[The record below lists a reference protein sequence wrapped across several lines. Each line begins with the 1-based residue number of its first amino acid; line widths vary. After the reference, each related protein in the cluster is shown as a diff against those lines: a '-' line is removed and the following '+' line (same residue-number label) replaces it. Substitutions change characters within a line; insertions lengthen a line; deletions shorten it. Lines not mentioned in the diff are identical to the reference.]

1 MALADHLLDGFP
13 HGFLF
18 DVGKRHRCTRLC
30 KRLGGRQPHAGT
42 GPSDERNLVLEVGA
56 VVHIRLWFQWIF
68 GFLVRCS
75 RGENS
80 INGTYTR

>member
-1 MALADHLLDGFP
+1 
-13 HGFLF
+13 
-18 DVGKRHRCTRLC
+18 
-30 KRLGGRQPHAGT
+30 
-42 GPSDERNLVLEVGA
+42 
-56 VVHIRLWFQWIF
+56 LWFQWIF